1 MPRHSPTIKQLEAL
15 YWTAHLGSFQ
25 TAADKL
31 CTTQSAI
38 AKRVSELETLFDIRL
53 LDRKSKQSGLTAAG
67 QQFLKHAEAV
77 LCATSR
83 LVHAM
88 ADASDFRGAV
98 RIATVDMFVASW
110 LTELIDYLHCQYPQ
124 AQIGLEIDSGQKN
137 IEKLKQGHVDIA
149 FSPTPSNDAVHQ
161 QAEIGTTEF
170 AWLASPKLQVKR
182 SRLTLADFAQLPRIT
197 HSSQH
202 LLLPTVNLSHLD
214 SADSYSVTANTFS
227 MLVQLTLSGHG
238 VCYLP
243 TAYLR
248 REIEQQINRTGHRK
262 SSVGQVCGV
271 LNHLGF
277 VGQFGHANRHRQA
290 GRHEEQ
296 QRLVHQ
302 GRPGITSQ
310 LLMPLDAGAAS
321 PELVE

>member
-83 LVHAM
+83 LLHAM
-88 ADASDFRGAV
+88 ADASDFRGTV

-202 LLLPTVNLSHLD
+202 LLLPTMSLSHLG
-214 SADSYSVTANTFS
+214 SADSYSITANTFS

-248 REIEQQINRTGHRK
+248 REIERGHLVKLDVDEMPNLLNFYAVYRADIPHPLVQQIVMQARHCFTRYQAAER
-262 SSVGQVCGV
+262 SSVAE
-271 LNHLGF
+271 L
-277 VGQFGHANRHRQA
+277 HREVSECLSESLPA
-290 GRHEEQ
+290 
-296 QRLVHQ
+296 
-302 GRPGITSQ
+302 
-310 LLMPLDAGAAS
+310 
-321 PELVE
+321 